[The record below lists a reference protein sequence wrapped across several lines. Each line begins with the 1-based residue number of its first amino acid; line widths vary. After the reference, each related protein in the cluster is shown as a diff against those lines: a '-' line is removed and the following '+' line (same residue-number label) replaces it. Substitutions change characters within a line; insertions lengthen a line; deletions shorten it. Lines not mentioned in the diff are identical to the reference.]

1 MKLSNSAILAL
12 AISSITATAYAENQ
26 SQAFTPVS
34 VNEKSAQADATGFV
48 EGQSITGT
56 TRNWYANEQLQRGA
70 KFVYKKN
77 GSLAETDRRINWVQ
91 GTIIKYNSGF
101 TEGTVGFSTEVAAY
115 NAVALERDVEN
126 LAAGNGGAPKT
137 GLSSGNNRTLTHKGS
152 GDAVG
157 QWSKLGLANLKAR
170 VSNTTLTAGRMGFS
184 SPQVDVIGN
193 RALPSSFE
201 GIALHSEELNNLS
214 FDLASFDRV
223 SPRSEQSLQKFRAEY
238 ANGRVESDRVNTAGI
253 TYQPLASLKTSLW
266 GTQVEDL
273 WNQYYFGATHE
284 LGDSNVLSL
293 TTGLNYYKTVDEG
306 KKLLGDIDNDT
317 YSLSFG
323 LTHQAHNLTFSY
335 QQVNGNE
342 YFDYLHETNGIYL
355 ANSLLSDFNGPNEKS
370 FQISYGINMAE
381 YGVPG
386 LKFNI
391 YQARGW
397 GIDGTHYD
405 GNKGVALK
413 GYDGIQNQDGE
424 HHYEYGI
431 GATYAVQ
438 SGPLKA
444 ATIRGTYTA
453 HRASEFQND
462 GSINEFRLVTTIP
475 FNIL

>member
-1 MKLSNSAILAL
+1 MKLSSTAILAL
-12 AISSITATAYAENQ
+12 AISSITATAYAETQ
-26 SQAFTPVS
+26 SQAFTPVT
-34 VNEKSAQADATGFV
+34 VNEKSAQAEATGFL
-48 EGQSITGT
+48 EGQSISGS
-56 TRNWYANEQLQRGA
+56 TRNWYANEQLKRGG
-70 KFVYKKN
+70 KFAYRKN
-77 GSLAETDRRINWVQ
+77 GQSTETDRRINWVQ

-115 NAVALERDVEN
+115 NAIALERDREN
-126 LAAGNGGAPKT
+126 LAANNGGAPGT
-137 GLSSGNNRTLTHKGS
+137 RPGAGNNRTLTREG

-157 QWSKLGLANLKAR
+157 QWSKLGLANVKAR
-170 VSNTTLTAGRMGFS
+170 ISNTTLTAGRMNFS

-193 RALPSSFE
+193 RPLPSSFE
-201 GIALHSEELNNLS
+201 GIAIHSEELNNLA
-214 FDLASFDRV
+214 FDVATFDRV
-223 SPRSEQSLQKFRAEY
+223 SPRTEESLSKFRSEYGDINAE
-238 ANGRVESDRVNTAGI
+238 ADHVNTAGI
-253 TYQPLASLKTSLW
+253 SYQPFASLTTSLW
-266 GTQVEDL
+266 GTQAEDL
-273 WNQYYFGATHE
+273 WNQYYFGATHV
-284 LGDSNVLSL
+284 LGDSSVLSL

-323 LTHQAHNLTFSY
+323 LTHQAHTVTFSY
-335 QQVNGNE
+335 QEVNGNE

-370 FQISYGINMAE
+370 FQVSYGINMAE

-397 GIDGTHYD
+397 GIDGTHY
-405 GNKGVALK
+405 KGG
-413 GYDGIQNQDGE
+413 GYDGVQAMDGE
-424 HHYEYGI
+424 HHYEYGV

-444 ATIRGTYTA
+444 TTIRGTYTA
-453 HRASEFQND
+453 HRASENQAD

>member
-1 MKLSNSAILAL
+1 MKLSSTAILAL
-12 AISSITATAYAENQ
+12 AITSITATAYAETQ
-26 SQAFTPVS
+26 SQAFTPVT
-34 VNEKSAQADATGFV
+34 VNEKSAQAEATGFL
-48 EGQSITGT
+48 EGQSISGS
-56 TRNWYANEQLQRGA
+56 TRNWYANEQLKRGG
-70 KFVYKKN
+70 KFAYRKN
-77 GSLAETDRRINWVQ
+77 GQSNETDRRINWVQ

-115 NAVALERDVEN
+115 NAIALERDREN
-126 LAAGNGGAPKT
+126 LAANNGGAPGT
-137 GLSSGNNRTLTHKGS
+137 RPGAGNNRTLTREG

-157 QWSKLGLANLKAR
+157 QWSKLGLANVKAR
-170 VSNTTLTAGRMGFS
+170 ISNTTLTAGRMNFS

-193 RALPSSFE
+193 RPLPSSFE
-201 GIALHSEELNNLS
+201 GIAIHSEELNNLA
-214 FDLASFDRV
+214 FDLATFDRV
-223 SPRSEQSLQKFRAEY
+223 SPRTEESLSKFRSEYGDINAE
-238 ANGRVESDRVNTAGI
+238 ADHVNTAGI
-253 TYQPLASLKTSLW
+253 SYQPFASLTTSLW
-266 GTQVEDL
+266 GTQAEDL
-273 WNQYYFGATHE
+273 WNQYYFGATHV
-284 LGDSNVLSL
+284 LGDSSILSL

-323 LTHQAHNLTFSY
+323 LTHLAHTLTFSY
-335 QQVNGNE
+335 QEVNGNE

-370 FQISYGINMAE
+370 FQVSYGINMAE

-397 GIDGTHYD
+397 GIDGTHY
-405 GNKGVALK
+405 KGG
-413 GYDGIQNQDGE
+413 GYDGVQAMDGE
-424 HHYEYGI
+424 HHYEYGV

-444 ATIRGTYTA
+444 TTIRGTYTA
-453 HRASEFQND
+453 HRASENQAD